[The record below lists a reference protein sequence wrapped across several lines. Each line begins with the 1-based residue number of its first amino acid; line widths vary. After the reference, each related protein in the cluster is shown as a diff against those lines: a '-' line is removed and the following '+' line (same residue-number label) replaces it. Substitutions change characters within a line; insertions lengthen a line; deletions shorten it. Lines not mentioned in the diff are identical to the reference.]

1 MTGVVLGFVPE
12 PLMVPL
18 DKILPSRKVPVGLA
32 TSRKYNQIRASIE
45 EVGLIEPL
53 SVAAMDAAP
62 ASTCCSM
69 ATCAWSRW
77 AIWATRPRRA

>member
-1 MTGVVLGFVPE
+1 MTGVVLGFAPE

-45 EVGLIEPL
+45 ELSLIH
-53 SVAAMDAAP
+53 
-62 ASTCCSM
+62 
-69 ATCAWSRW
+69 
-77 AIWATRPRRA
+77 I